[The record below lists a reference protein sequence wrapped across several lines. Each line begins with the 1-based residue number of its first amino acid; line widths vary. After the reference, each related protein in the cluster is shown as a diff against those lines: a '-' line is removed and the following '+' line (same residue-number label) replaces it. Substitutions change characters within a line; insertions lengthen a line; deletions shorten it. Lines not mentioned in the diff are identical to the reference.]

1 MNYIEEIKPYIQYV
15 QLYNQGKGSPNY
27 EIKLKL
33 SDIYN
38 RLRKAEAVTIYGHA
52 NAQIADTDLG
62 CSSCV
67 STMMNDLEKWYNH
80 KLKTVSFKGVP
91 DKKPKEKTDELD
103 LMKWGE
109 FKTYCKSKGI
119 EIKSKTRVELMD
131 ELKNL

>member
-1 MNYIEEIKPYIQYV
+1 MDYLEEIKPYIQHV

-38 RLRKAEAVTIYGHA
+38 RLRKQESVTIYGSS
-52 NAQIADTDLG
+52 NAQIPDTDLG

-91 DKKPKEKTDELD
+91 DKKPESKTNDLD
-103 LMKWGE
+103 SMKWGE